1 MSSQLLEQLLPAS
14 LIFVLTLAFFSFER
28 LRPGRV
34 LPHVRGWYVRAA
46 LMNAMQ
52 LTLVGVGGLLWN
64 KYFRDHALFS
74 LGRWQRPVAEGA
86 FYWLVGTFIF
96 YWWHRLRH
104 ARGFWLV
111 FHQSFGL
118 LAGRMVVVGYT
129 PRGVDRHFF
138 SMRQANDREKARI
151 APLLAV

>member
-1 MSSQLLEQLLPAS
+1 MSN
-14 LIFVLTLAFFSFER
+14 I
-28 LRPGRV
+28 
-34 LPHVRGWYVRAA
+34 
-46 LMNAMQ
+46 
-52 LTLVGVGGLLWN
+52 
-64 KYFRDHALFS
+64 S
-74 LGRWQRPVAEGA
+74 LGTDTQQRTVAEGA

-118 LAGRMVVVGYT
+118 LEGRMAMGYT
-129 PRGVDRHFF
+129 PRGADRHVFGI
-138 SMRQANDREKARI
+138 RKANDREKARI